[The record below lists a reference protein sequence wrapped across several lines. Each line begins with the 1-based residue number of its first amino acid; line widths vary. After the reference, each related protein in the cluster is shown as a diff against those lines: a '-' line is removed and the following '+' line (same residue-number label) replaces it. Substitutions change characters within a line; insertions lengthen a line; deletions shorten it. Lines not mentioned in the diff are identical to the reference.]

1 MSYVATG
8 LDNRNTLIGVDGR
21 NIYRIPAPDTAMPM
35 PVVSYGSSS
44 KLLSGANDINQSEF
58 GSKNITMDWDKVS
71 GERADTLLDVFY
83 AHANKKYY
91 WLDPFS
97 NSRNIL
103 PAMLAQP
110 YLLAAAYTPFK
121 FDKNTG
127 RELAF
132 TATVPTNFNRP
143 DKQLLLYK
151 SDVSYTWKIPVPA
164 RCSVRVVAGIS
175 DPSCLSGGISA
186 ADTAFTPAV
195 DGLTASDASVLD
207 VNVGQEDSWLHVKL
221 DADTI
226 TTPVMFHYCQSLVW
240 RTGHE
245 PTPDMRTFKT
255 GMGADAFSVVPGSFN
270 LAGLSAP
277 NREYNVSIQLQEVYP
292 WL

>member
-1 MSYVATG
+1 MAYVASG

-21 NIYRIPAPDTAMPM
+21 AIYRIPAPDTAMPM
-35 PVVSYGSSS
+35 PTVGYGSSS
-44 KLLSGANDINQSEF
+44 KLLSGGNDINQSEF

-71 GERADTLLDVFY
+71 GDRADTLLDVFY
-83 AHANKKYY
+83 AHANRKYY

-132 TATVPTNFNRP
+132 TATVPANFNRP
-143 DKQLLLYK
+143 DKQLLLYQGE
-151 SDVSYTWKIPVPA
+151 VAYTWKIPVPA
-164 RCSVRVVAGIS
+164 RCSVRIVAGIS
-175 DPSCLSGGISA
+175 DASCLSAGLGSA
-186 ADTAFTPAV
+186 TSPFTPAV
-195 DGLTASDASVLD
+195 DGLTASDASVFD
-207 VNVGQEDSWLHVKL
+207 VAVGQEDSWLHVKL
-221 DADTI
+221 DSTVI
-226 TTPVMFHYCQSLVW
+226 STPVMFHYCHGLIW
-240 RTGHE
+240 LTGSE
-245 PTPDMRTFKT
+245 AVPDMRTFKT

-277 NREYNVSIQLQEVYP
+277 NREYNLSLQLQEVYP